1 MKASRIYI
9 IGLLLFLVLMVML
22 EYSLPKKF
30 VWRPAFSQRDHQPF
44 GSAVFDDVLRASL
57 SDSSSTDSL
66 PAYSV
71 VGETLYQLSM
81 DSVTSRSILV
91 VTEFLSLTETDREA
105 LLNLLNRGNKVMLVA
120 SGFDYKLKDTLCFK
134 SSYGYFS
141 VASMKKY
148 VASSQERDTLFWCKD
163 SVYNDEHIF
172 QFYPHLC
179 KAHFYSSDSLYTRLS
194 EKVEMKTDSLGQEV
208 RKASPYAITRK
219 YGAGELTLVST
230 PLVFTNYGMLDKDNS
245 VYLFRLLNRLK
256 GLPILRTEAYN
267 KERSEA
273 EETPLR
279 YLLSQPPLRW
289 AVYLTM
295 ITILLFMIFTARRQQ
310 RPIPVV
316 REPANKTI
324 EFVELIGTL
333 YFQKKNHTDLVR
345 KKFVYFTDTLRRNIQ
360 IDVEDGENDKDLAH
374 RIAQKTGVSEEGV
387 YRLLVNIRPVVEG
400 KMKVDEA
407 NMRGFIND
415 MNEIINAM

>member
-9 IGLLLFLVLMVML
+9 IGLLLFLVLMIVL

-30 VWRPAFSQRDHQPF
+30 VWRPTFSQYDHQPF
-44 GSAVFDDVLRASL
+44 GSAVFDDMVRASF
-57 SDSSSTDSL
+57 SDSTSADSL
-66 PAYSV
+66 PAYTV
-71 VGETLYQLSM
+71 IDQTLYQLSM
-81 DSVTSRSILV
+81 DSVTQRSILV

-105 LLNLLNRGNKVMLVA
+105 LLNLLDRGNKVMLVA
-120 SGFDYKLKDTLCFK
+120 SSFDYKLKDTLHFK
-134 SSYGYFS
+134 STYGYFNF
-141 VASMKKY
+141 ASMKKY
-148 VASSQERDTLFWCKD
+148 VSTSQERDTLFWCRD
-163 SVYNDEHIF
+163 AVYDDEQMF
-172 QFYPHLC
+172 MFYPHLC
-179 KAHFYSSDSLYTRLS
+179 RANFYSSDSLYTRLS
-194 EKVEMKTDSLGQEV
+194 EKVEFKTDTLGQVV
-208 RKASPYAITRK
+208 RKASPNAITRK

-230 PLVFTNYGMLDKDNS
+230 PLIFTNYGMLDGGNS
-245 VYLFRLLNRLK
+245 TYIFRLLNRLK
-256 GLPILRTEAYN
+256 ELPILRTEAYN
-267 KERSEA
+267 KTRSEA

-360 IDVEDGENDKDLAH
+360 TDVEDGENDKELAH

-387 YRLLVNIRPVVEG
+387 YRFLTNIRPVVDG
-400 KMKVDEA
+400 KMKVDEE
-407 NMRGFIND
+407 NMRRFIND

>member
-9 IGLLLFLVLMVML
+9 IGLLLFLVLMIML

-30 VWRPAFSQRDHQPF
+30 VWRPTFSQHDHQPF
-44 GSAVFDDVLRASL
+44 GSAVFDDVVRTSL
-57 SDSSSTDSL
+57 PDSSSTGEL

-71 VGETLYQLSM
+71 VDQTLYQLSM
-81 DSVTSRSILV
+81 DSVTNRSILI

-105 LLNLLNRGNKVMLVA
+105 LLKMLDRGNKVMLVA
-120 SGFDYKLKDTLCFK
+120 SSFDYKLKDTLCFK
-134 SSYGYFS
+134 SNYGYFNFS
-141 VASMKKY
+141 SMKKY
-148 VASSQERDTLFWCKD
+148 VMSSQKRDSIYWCKD
-163 SVYNDEHIF
+163 SIYNDEHIF
-172 QFYPHLC
+172 MFYPHLC
-179 KAHFYSSDSLYTRLS
+179 RVQFNSSDSLYTRLS
-194 EKVEMKTDSLGQEV
+194 ESVQFETDTLGQEV
-208 RKASPYAITRK
+208 RKASPCAITRK
-219 YGAGELTLVST
+219 YGAGEITLVST
-230 PLVFTNYGMLDKDNS
+230 PLIFTNYGMLDGGNS
-245 VYLFRLLNRLK
+245 IYLFRLLNRLK
-256 GLPILRTEAYN
+256 EFPILRTEAYN

-310 RPIPVV
+310 RSIPVV

-333 YFQKKNHTDLVR
+333 YFQKKNHTDLVQ
-345 KKFVYFTDTLRRNIQ
+345 KKFVYFTETLRRTIQ
-360 IDVEDGENDKDLAH
+360 IDVEDGENDAELAR
-374 RIAQKTGVSEEGV
+374 RIASKTGVSEEGI
-387 YRLLVNIRPVVEG
+387 YRLLVNIRPVLNG
-400 KMKVDEA
+400 KMKVDEE
-407 NMRGFIND
+407 NMRRFIND